1 MHLRKLL
8 ALFTA
13 VLCWDICLSQQ
24 HLDARRQAQD
34 ISDSPVLH
42 PACAADI
49 SGLSGGFDDGIDDGA
64 VDLDS
69 PLSDGVVNVEDLLQV
84 LAFWQCEVT
93 DDARGTDGIATSVL
107 GGQTSSHLYS
117 HHISSHIIP
126 SHPIPTLLIP
136 SPSQVRPRGSLKART
151 AVALILLGTDRPPA
165 CTLRRT
171 TRAPDRRSAPSSTP
185 C

>member
-1 MHLRKLL
+1 MDLHKLL
-8 ALFTA
+8 VLFTA

-24 HLDARRQAQD
+24 NPDARRQAQAV
-34 ISDSPVLH
+34 SDSPVLH
-42 PACAADI
+42 PACSADV
-49 SGLSGGFDDGIDDGA
+49 SGTGGGGSGA
-64 VDLDS
+64 VDLGGRT
-69 PLSDGVVNVEDLLQV
+69 SDGVVNVEDLLQV